1 MKSQLI
7 SANRNRNKNN
17 NTNTNNISNINNND
31 NTSMTKCHKGGIK
44 IHNTNNEYR
53 ADPFSGVNPFNY
65 HTEHD
70 NQKKIYTTKEYND
83 IDLNIDNYSR
93 EDLFKL
99 FGLKNMNLNE
109 DIMKECKKIVLK
121 THPDKS
127 RLDEQYFIFFSKAYN
142 KLQGIFEFQNKFN
155 KKKITDTNEYYDND
169 NITILDKV
177 FDKNSKLKDPKNFN
191 KWFNEQFEKNKLDD
205 NNEKGYGSWLKSDE
219 DIVYIPNVT
228 KNNMAAEMEKRK
240 KEVKTL
246 TTYTGFVE
254 QNANTFGGS
263 SLMSYDNN
271 FTSNSLFNNE
281 GIGYTD
287 LRQAYVESVIPVTED
302 DYNNKLKF
310 NSIDEYKRHRES
322 VDTKP
327 LSKEEALRQLY
338 NQNKQ
343 KDEESIA
350 LAFYY
355 AEQSQKV
362 KQNQESFWSSLKQIT
377 HK

>member
-1 MKSQLI
+1 MKSHLI
-7 SANRNRNKNN
+7 AASRNRNNN
-17 NTNTNNISNINNND
+17 SSNNND
-31 NTSMTKCHKGGIK
+31 NSMTKCHKGGIK
-44 IHNTNNEYR
+44 IRNTNNEYT

-65 HTEHD
+65 QNEND
-70 NQKKIYTTKEYND
+70 NEKKMYNTSD
-83 IDLNIDNYSR
+83 YNNIDLNIENYSR

-142 KLQGIFEFQNKFN
+142 KLQGIFEFQNKFT
-155 KKKITDTNEYYDND
+155 KKKNTDTNEYYDTN
-169 NITILDKV
+169 NNTILDKV
-177 FDKNSKLKDPKNFN
+177 FDMNSSLKEPKNFN
-191 KWFNEQFEKNKLDD
+191 KWFNEQFEKNKLEDT
-205 NNEKGYGSWLKSDE
+205 NEKGYGSWLKSDE

-228 KNNMAAEMEKRK
+228 KNNMASELEKRK

-246 TTYTGFVE
+246 TTETGVAE
-254 QNANTFGGS
+254 QYAPTFGGS
-263 SLMSYDNN
+263 SLMAYDNN

-281 GIGYTD
+281 GLGYTD
-287 LRQAYVESVIPVTED
+287 LRQAYVESVIPVTEE

-310 NSIDEYKRHRES
+310 NSIDEYKRHRET

-327 LSKEEALRQLY
+327 LSKEEAFQKLY

-362 KQNQESFWSSLKQIT
+362 KQNQESFWSSLKQIAD
-377 HK
+377 K